1 MPEEPSEA
9 LFLNI
14 PTDGAKDFLLL
25 EFQTLFT
32 AHENTKEAGEKRLSF
47 YITFAAAIST
57 AIFAGLGLVA
67 REMQLWL
74 LIGGAITILL
84 VGSITFRK
92 MIQRRIA
99 VIIYRRRLSRIRGW
113 FAKYYPE
120 VTSGLSHE
128 IHRNIPMDWGRNNLG
143 TTAHSVALINT
154 AVIVLA
160 VATTTVTITGLTAW
174 WWGLLIASACGALTW
189 QLHLVWKRRLFQGAE
204 LRDQKVQSAL
214 AVLESRVTMP
224 STTLPE

>member
-1 MPEEPSEA
+1 MSEESNET
-9 LFLNI
+9 LLLNI
-14 PTDGAKDFLLL
+14 PADGAKDFLLL

-32 AHENTKEAGEKRLSF
+32 AHEDTKEAGEKRLSF

-113 FAKYYPE
+113 FVKYYPE
-120 VTSGLSHE
+120 VAFGLSHE
-128 IHRNIPMDWGRNNLG
+128 INRNLPMDWGKNDLG

-160 VATTTVTITGLTAW
+160 MATTTVTIIGLTAW
-174 WWGLLIASACGALTW
+174 WWALLIASASGVLTW
-189 QLHLVWKRRLFQGAE
+189 QLHLVWKRRLFQRAE

-214 AVLESRVTMP
+214 VTLESRVAMP
-224 STTLPE
+224 STTSPQ